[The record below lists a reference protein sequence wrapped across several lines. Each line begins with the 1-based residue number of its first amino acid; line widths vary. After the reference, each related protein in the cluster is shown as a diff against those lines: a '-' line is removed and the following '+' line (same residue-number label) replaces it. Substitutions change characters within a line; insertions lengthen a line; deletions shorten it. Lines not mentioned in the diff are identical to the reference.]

1 MKYKVLL
8 ADDHALFL
16 DALRM
21 VLEQEPDIEVVAQV
35 CDGMHVLQA
44 VLQTNPDVV
53 CMDINMPGM
62 NGVDA
67 TRQLIAHLP
76 ALKVIG
82 LSGHDDA
89 YQESEMAAAGAQA
102 YVAKCRAADE
112 VVQVIRGMLNQKT
125 MKVSR
130 ARK

>member
-21 VLEQEPDIEVVAQV
+21 VLELESDIEVVAQV
-35 CDGMHVLQA
+35 SDGTHVLQA

-76 ALKVIG
+76 TLKVIG
-82 LSGHDDA
+82 L
-89 YQESEMAAAGAQA
+89 
-102 YVAKCRAADE
+102 
-112 VVQVIRGMLNQKT
+112 
-125 MKVSR
+125 
-130 ARK
+130 